1 MILHFRR
8 DKRLAALIL
17 LLFLNACATFET
29 SDAKLKRIK
38 TVGIVSAVGNE
49 LNFTRSGLNGMD
61 EGNRRFPIASWELD
75 DMIVKEA
82 SAAIGARFQVQPL
95 SYDRTSFYAPSENAS
110 PVTPMNLMRT
120 DPLKEL
126 LRSQVS
132 PQSLDAYVVIVK
144 AKSAIGPS
152 NRTVEGLGTVSYN
165 TVFEHYDRIHAL
177 YEIKELLRTRCTD
190 TQVTEVL

>member
-1 MILHFRR
+1 
-8 DKRLAALIL
+8 
-17 LLFLNACATFET
+17 
-29 SDAKLKRIK
+29 
-38 TVGIVSAVGNE
+38 
-49 LNFTRSGLNGMD
+49 
-61 EGNRRFPIASWELD
+61 
-75 DMIVKEA
+75 MIVKEA
-82 SAAIGARFQVQPL
+82 SAAIGARFQIQPL

-110 PVTPMNLMRT
+110 PVTPMNLMRN

-177 YEIKELLRTRCTD
+177 YEIKVYDGHSFELLEARAAAPLGDIDATRLAGPNHIVDATYMPSAGDPAQNEKLKLAFTD
-190 TQVTEVL
+190 MIERSLQPTLRDLHLAELQ